1 MQSAVLW
8 AATVIPQG
16 QDCSKGRGTFAFLA
30 MSRPESKRPWPMKWV
45 VLAIIAILLPY
56 TAITLL
62 YRKESR
68 PFEPYSDMK
77 RQANVHRLLKAGFNR
92 YLVTTD
98 RPTEGLTPIPAA
110 RRAVMQAAPGGVP
123 QALADAL
130 IEVPHLP
137 STVRQLAAPVSVR
150 AGEALVVFL
159 VAGLPDHKEALG
171 ETYLYVRDSELILL
185 VGFDPLPGKLES
197 RARDLALRASVS
209 TEHLKPGRYR
219 LTVVG
224 LRESQVGTVTVVP

>member
-30 MSRPESKRPWPMKWV
+30 RSRPESKRPWPMKWV
-45 VLAIIAILLPY
+45 VLAIIATLLPY
-56 TAITLL
+56 TAITVL

-77 RQANVHRLLKAGFNR
+77 RQANVHRLLTAGFNR
-92 YLVTTD
+92 YLVATD
-98 RPTEGLTPIPAA
+98 RPTEGLVSIPAA
-110 RRAVMQAAPGGVP
+110 RRATTQTAPGGVP
-123 QALADAL
+123 EVLADAL

-137 STVRQLAAPVSVR
+137 STVRQLVAPISVR
-150 AGEALVVFL
+150 VGEALVVSL
-159 VAGLPDHKEALG
+159 VAGLPNHHEALG
-171 ETYLYVRDSELILL
+171 ETYLYAKDSELILL
-185 VGFDPLPGKLES
+185 VGFDPLPGNLES

-209 TEHLKPGRYR
+209 TEHLKPGRYH

-224 LRESQVGTVTVVP
+224 LTESQVGTVTVVP